1 MLGRSFLNLVGT
13 AAVLGAL
20 IAAAMPLGLSA
31 VDRAGSPIP
40 CGTALNPDY
49 RVAAKE
55 DLLNHDQFTLVG
67 PVFATSD
74 YKGQCAEIVGQRR
87 MAAMSVAGGG
97 ILILLTVFTAPF
109 AAQAAARVVA
119 SRRSRQAENA
129 GPAEPVRDEPDHA
142 PVGAQ
147 WSGYQVGAGLT
158 QPILEKTLGEQIGSH
173 DYAAVAAAALRRD
186 GVGDPRS
193 AGGGVGQL
201 YAVAG
206 NG

>member
-1 MLGRSFLNLVGT
+1 MLGRSFLNLLGT

-20 IAAAMPLGLSA
+20 VAAAMPLGLSA
-31 VDRAGSPIP
+31 VDRTGAPIP
-40 CGTALNPDY
+40 CGTAMSPDY
-49 RVAAKE
+49 GVAAKE
-55 DLLNHDQFTLVG
+55 DLLNLDQFTLVG

-74 YKGQCAEIVGQRR
+74 YTQQCAGIVGQRR

-97 ILILLTVFTAPF
+97 MLLLLTVLAAPF
-109 AAQAAARVVA
+109 AAQAVA
-119 SRRSRQAENA
+119 SRRSRQAEHA
-129 GPAEPVRDEPDHA
+129 GPAEPVRDEPNHA

-173 DYAAVAAAALRRD
+173 DYAAVAAAALQRD
-186 GVGDPRS
+186 GVGDARRT
-193 AGGGVGQL
+193 GGGVGQL